1 MKLGILLN
9 RIWDF
14 FVYALVAGA
23 LGSLVYYIMMESFNL
38 PIYALP
44 CSIIFGI
51 LFFLFFLGE
60 DKKLKS
66 AHDS

>member
-9 RIWDF
+9 RIWDV

-23 LGSLVYYIMMESFNL
+23 LGSLVYYIVMESFNL

-51 LFFLFFLGE
+51 LFFLFILRE
-60 DKKLKS
+60 EKKLKS
-66 AHDS
+66 AQDS

>member
-9 RIWDF
+9 RIWDV

-38 PIYALP
+38 PIYTLP

-51 LFFLFFLGE
+51 LFFLFILRE
-60 DKKLKS
+60 EKRLKS
-66 AHDS
+66 AQDS

>member
-9 RIWDF
+9 RIWDV

-23 LGSLVYYIMMESFNL
+23 LGSLVYYIMMASFNL

-51 LFFLFFLGE
+51 FFFLFVLRE
-60 DKKLKS
+60 EKKLKS
-66 AHDS
+66 AQDS

>member
-9 RIWDF
+9 RIWDV

-38 PIYALP
+38 PIYALA
-44 CSIIFGI
+44 CSTIVGI
-51 LFFLFFLGE
+51 LFFLFILRE
-60 DKKLKS
+60 EEKLKS
-66 AHDS
+66 AQDS

>member
-9 RIWDF
+9 RIWDV

-23 LGSLVYYIMMESFNL
+23 LGSLIYYIIIELNL
-38 PIYALP
+38 PINSIA

-51 LFFLFFLGE
+51 FFFLFVLRE
-60 DKKLKS
+60 EKKLKS
-66 AHDS
+66 AQDN

>member
-9 RIWDF
+9 RIWDV
-14 FVYALVAGA
+14 FVYALVAIA

-38 PIYALP
+38 PIYALA
-44 CSIIFGI
+44 CSIIVGI
-51 LFFLFFLGE
+51 LFFLFILRE

-66 AHDS
+66 AQDS

>member
-1 MKLGILLN
+1 MKWSVLFDQ
-9 RIWDF
+9 IWNIIIDA
-14 FVYALVAGA
+14 VVATA

-51 LFFLFFLGE
+51 LFFLFILRE
-60 DKKLKS
+60 EKKLKS
-66 AHDS
+66 AQDS

>member
-1 MKLGILLN
+1 MKWSVLFDQ
-9 RIWDF
+9 IWNIIIDA
-14 FVYALVAGA
+14 VVATA

-51 LFFLFFLGE
+51 FFFLFVLRE
-60 DKKLKS
+60 EKN
-66 AHDS
+66 

>member
-1 MKLGILLN
+1 MKWSVLFDQ
-9 RIWDF
+9 IWNIIIDA
-14 FVYALVAGA
+14 VVATA

-51 LFFLFFLGE
+51 FFFLFVLRE
-60 DKKLKS
+60 EKKLKS
-66 AHDS
+66 AQDS